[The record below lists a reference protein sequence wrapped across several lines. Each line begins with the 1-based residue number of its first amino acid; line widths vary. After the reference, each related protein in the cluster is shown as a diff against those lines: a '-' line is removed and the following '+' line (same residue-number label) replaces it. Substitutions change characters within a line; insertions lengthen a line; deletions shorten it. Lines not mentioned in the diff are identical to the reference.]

1 MFEPSP
7 ILVGLEIGTSK
18 ICAAVGEAGPS
29 GELSILG
36 IGQAKSRGVR
46 KGELVDAARAAE
58 DVRTALVMAEQMANV
73 EINRVF
79 LGVTGNHVRTVD
91 SRGVLPIATAH
102 RLITARDVDDAVGRA
117 RQLNCPAGYE
127 VIDSIRQDFRVDDQ
141 TGIANPV
148 GLVGGLLE
156 ASLHVIQARTNRLES
171 ARAMLADMQLGVA
184 KPVFTGLASALAVLT
199 PEQKEEGVVVIDMGA
214 GVTDYTYFQGAILR
228 HSGVLAVGGD
238 HVTNDL
244 ACALKLSLEDAEHVK
259 THKDVSSAIVRPD
272 ANTASFTVPGDPLR
286 PGRTFSLEKVQRIIA
301 LRLEE
306 ILEIVAQELAPSGVF
321 GGARGVVLC
330 GGLARVP
337 GMTQLVRRI
346 MHLPASIGSVQN
358 VSGAAEE
365 LGHPEFATAIG
376 LARYGAMRARR
387 QPRQKLGV
395 RGLFSQWVGRS

>member
-46 KGELVDAARAAE
+46 KGELMDAARASE

-102 RLITARDVDDAVGRA
+102 RLITSGDVDDAVGRA

-141 TGIANPV
+141 TGISNPV

-171 ARAMLADMQLGVA
+171 ARAMLADMMTPTKKA
-184 KPVFTGLASALAVLT
+184 GLAVYEA
-199 PEQKEEGVVVIDMGA
+199 
-214 GVTDYTYFQGAILR
+214 
-228 HSGVLAVGGD
+228 
-238 HVTNDL
+238 
-244 ACALKLSLEDAEHVK
+244 
-259 THKDVSSAIVRPD
+259 
-272 ANTASFTVPGDPLR
+272 
-286 PGRTFSLEKVQRIIA
+286 
-301 LRLEE
+301 RLE
-306 ILEIVAQELAPSGVF
+306 
-321 GGARGVVLC
+321 
-330 GGLARVP
+330 
-337 GMTQLVRRI
+337 
-346 MHLPASIGSVQN
+346 
-358 VSGAAEE
+358 
-365 LGHPEFATAIG
+365 TAG
-376 LARYGAMRARR
+376 
-387 QPRQKLGV
+387 
-395 RGLFSQWVGRS
+395 

>member
-18 ICAAVGEAGPS
+18 DCAAVGEAGPS

-36 IGQAKSRGVR
+36 LGQAKSRGVR
-46 KGELVDAARAAE
+46 KGELIDGVRAAE
-58 DVRTALVMAEQMANV
+58 DVRLALAEAEQMANV
-73 EINRVF
+73 EINRVY

-102 RLITARDVDDAVGRA
+102 RPITARDVEDAVGRA

-148 GLVGGLLE
+148 GLAGALLE

-171 ARAMLADMQLGVA
+171 ARALLAEMQLSVA
-184 KPVFTGLASALAVLT
+184 KPVFTGLASALAVLNS
-199 PEQKEEGVVVIDMGA
+199 EQKEQGVVVIDMGA
-214 GVTDYTYFQGAILR
+214 GVTDFAYFQGAVLR

-244 ACALKLSLEDAEHVK
+244 ACALKLSLEDAEFVK
-259 THKDVSSAIVRPD
+259 THKEASSAVVRPD
-272 ANTASFTVPGDPLR
+272 ASTASVTLPGDPLR
-286 PGRTFSLEKVQRIIA
+286 PARTLNLEKVQRVIS

-306 ILEIVAQELAPSGVF
+306 IIEIVAQELAPAGVF
-321 GGARGVVLC
+321 GGARSVVLC
-330 GGLARVP
+330 GGMARIP
-337 GMTQLVRRI
+337 ALDQLVRRI
-346 MHLPASIGSVQN
+346 FHLPATIGHVQN
-358 VSGAAEE
+358 VSGPAEW
-365 LGHPEFATAIG
+365 LIHPEFATAIG
-376 LARYGAMRARR
+376 LARYGAMRSRR
-387 QPRQKLGV
+387 QAPPKRGV
-395 RGLFSQWVGRS
+395 REWMSGWVRRS